1 MFMSQTT
8 WKPIYI
14 AHQDALYVE
23 RTYFAVRLDDG
34 MAEATAPRITGST
47 YLNQEVYNVLA
58 LCEFRPLFR
67 WFRQMPILPK
77 YDRGR
82 HEHIYSVKTIQ
93 SRRMGSAKKM

>member
-1 MFMSQTT
+1 M
-8 WKPIYI
+8 WKEHIS
-14 AHQDALYVE
+14 L
-23 RTYFAVRLDDG
+23 FAYDG
-34 MAEATAPRITGST
+34 MAEATAPRITGSK

-77 YDRGR
+77 YHRGR

-93 SRRMGSAKKM
+93 SRRMGSAKKNVRKGKRRGPVIAMVL